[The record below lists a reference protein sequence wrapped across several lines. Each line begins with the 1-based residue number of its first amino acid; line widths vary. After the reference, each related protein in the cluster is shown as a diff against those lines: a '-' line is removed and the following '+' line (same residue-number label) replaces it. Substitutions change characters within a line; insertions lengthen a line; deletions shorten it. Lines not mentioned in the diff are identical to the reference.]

1 MATDTATSNSEG
13 VVNMAV
19 GSFTGAGA
27 DVDVTLGFKPRYIK
41 LINLTDRTTYEITAD
56 MVASHALKTV
66 AAGTTTDDTAGILLR
81 DGQSSA
87 GYRGFFVPA
96 AIAITAKA
104 LHWVAFG

>member
-27 DVDVTLGFKPRYIK
+27 DVDVTLGFKPRYLK
-41 LINLTDRTTYEITAD
+41 LINLTDRTTYEITGD
-56 MVASHALKTV
+56 MTASHALKTV
-66 AAGTTTDDTAGILLR
+66 AAGTVTDDTAGILLY

-87 GYRGFFVPA
+87 GYRGFLVPA
-96 AIAITAKA
+96 AIAINTKA